1 MKPLLP
7 PTPPNSPSTPPADG
21 PVSLDP
27 KIYLLPNLMTAGN
40 LFCGFA
46 ATLKIIT
53 GTLQQG
59 FHTQGAV
66 DRFHEAIWFI
76 LAACVF
82 DLLDGR
88 LARLGG
94 HESPFGREF
103 DSLADI
109 VSFGI
114 APALLVYKIV
124 LDEFD
129 RVGLIV
135 AFIYLACGALR
146 LARFNC
152 ISAAADANP
161 TAASID
167 QGKNFKGFP
176 IPAAAGVI
184 ASFTELMLWFDA
196 RNVKIGAWKFLLP
209 PLMLFLSFMMFS
221 QFRYPSFKAINW
233 RTQRSLPTFL
243 CIIVLI
249 IITALNWQWMPAII
263 FLSYLMYGFLR
274 PWLSRARRR
283 EIEQE
288 IGEISAE
295 PGAHDDEDDEEDGP
309 PSTAPSSTPVP
320 PAGGHSLAP

>member
-1 MKPLLP
+1 MK
-7 PTPPNSPSTPPADG
+7 TPSFFPQRIPDPN
-21 PVSLDP
+21 DP

-46 ATLKIIT
+46 ATLKIFA
-53 GTLQQG
+53 GTLLVAPSPG
-59 FHTQGAV
+59 SFPP
-66 DRFHEAIWFI
+66 EAINKFHDAIWLI
-76 LAACVF
+76 LAACIF

-124 LDEFD
+124 LDEFE
-129 RVGLIV
+129 RMGLII

-152 ISAAADANP
+152 I
-161 TAASID
+161 AASISAGGGGTEAKTD
-167 QGKNFKGFP
+167 HSKQFKGFP

-184 ASFTELMLWFDA
+184 ASLTEFMLWMDEGN
-196 RNVKIGAWKFLLP
+196 REIGVWKFALP
-209 PLMLFLSFMMFS
+209 PLMIFLSFMMFS
-221 QFRYPSFKAINW
+221 QVRYPSFKAINW
-233 RTQRSLPTFL
+233 RTQRSLPTFMV
-243 CIIVLI
+243 IILI
-249 IITALNWQWMPAII
+249 ITVTALNYQWMPAAI
-263 FLSYLMYGFLR
+263 FLVYLLYGFLR
-274 PWLSRARRR
+274 PWLSAPWRR

-288 IGEISAE
+288 IGEDGEE
-295 PGAHDDEDDEEDGP
+295 PETGAPESEDDSDANDDESDNPTQKPKP
-309 PSTAPSSTPVP
+309 PV
-320 PAGGHSLAP
+320 